1 MSVMNRKMFANRDA
15 RTKLAGMGG
24 ILASSPEMM
33 DATQRFQTGGQGV
46 PRPGTGYGNEIFG
59 EGNIFS
65 NGAGAAS
72 GGDMVILGNTVF
84 YVVDNG
90 TVIDKEG
97 TVVRDPSIVQAVIQK
112 VSGEQPQEEFV
123 PPSMGPQVG
132 LDAREG
138 AFQNAGR
145 MSAQEKMLAELS
157 DVDAGMPFEFASSTG
172 VSRDGR
178 TDAEI
183 LAEAQAMIAAR
194 RPPESEA
201 LPDRAPELNNALGLD
216 DARAER
222 GFGRTATMDGLQ
234 VPFDTTSE
242 LMPTENEVPAQP
254 SPTMQDI
261 MDARSVAEN
270 QGGPMGEASAM
281 LAEMTAGKPEGI
293 MTTICGLTQ
302 RIGLMTKVPVPQPLS
317 DIVLPTQS
325 SYCTK
330 QPSEMTGLEEFQ

>member
-33 DATQRFQTGGQGV
+33 DATQRFETGGQGV

-145 MSAQEKMLAELS
+145 MSLCQISPPIVYLS
-157 DVDAGMPFEFASSTG
+157 PSDRIWVI
-172 VSRDGR
+172 VS
-178 TDAEI
+178 
-183 LAEAQAMIAAR
+183 
-194 RPPESEA
+194 
-201 LPDRAPELNNALGLD
+201 
-216 DARAER
+216 
-222 GFGRTATMDGLQ
+222 
-234 VPFDTTSE
+234 
-242 LMPTENEVPAQP
+242 
-254 SPTMQDI
+254 
-261 MDARSVAEN
+261 ARSI
-270 QGGPMGEASAM
+270 
-281 LAEMTAGKPEGI
+281 LR
-293 MTTICGLTQ
+293 CWD
-302 RIGLMTKVPVPQPLS
+302 LS
-317 DIVLPTQS
+317 V
-325 SYCTK
+325 
-330 QPSEMTGLEEFQ
+330 